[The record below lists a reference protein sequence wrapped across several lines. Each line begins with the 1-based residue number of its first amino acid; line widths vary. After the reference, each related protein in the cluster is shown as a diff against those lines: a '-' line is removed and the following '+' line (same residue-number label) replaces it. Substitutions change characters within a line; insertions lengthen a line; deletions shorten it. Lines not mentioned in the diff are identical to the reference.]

1 MSAEANK
8 EVARRIFEEAMNK
21 RQFGKVA
28 EFYAPEILFHRG
40 AGPPQEMTRPGRA
53 AAGNGRT
60 PRASNPTRARKAQR
74 GHGRTAMPS
83 CAASSY
89 EAFVSP
95 PDPEAG
101 EESLEE
107 PFDAPLPVDAAED
120 APLSASADVLTE
132 ALPSPSDG
140 RGVLR

>member
-1 MSAEANK
+1 
-8 EVARRIFEEAMNK
+8 
-21 RQFGKVA
+21 
-28 EFYAPEILFHRG
+28 
-40 AGPPQEMTRPGRA
+40 
-53 AAGNGRT
+53 
-60 PRASNPTRARKAQR
+60 
-74 GHGRTAMPS
+74 MPS
-83 CAASSY
+83 RAASSH

-107 PFDAPLPVDAAED
+107 PFDAPLSVDVAGGALL
-120 APLSASADVLTE
+120 PASVDVLAE